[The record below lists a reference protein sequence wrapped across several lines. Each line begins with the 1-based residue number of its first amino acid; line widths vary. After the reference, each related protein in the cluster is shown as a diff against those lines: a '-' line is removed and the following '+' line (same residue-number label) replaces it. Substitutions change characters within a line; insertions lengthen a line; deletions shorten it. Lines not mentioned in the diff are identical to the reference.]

1 MAKNYV
7 QEGRYLEVT
16 APAAV
21 SSGDLVKVGSIFG
34 VAQGDAAS
42 GATVVIDTQGVHT
55 LAVASAVVVGIG
67 DALYWDVADAN
78 FNKTAS
84 GNWYL
89 GVAVTAAGNSVTEA
103 QVRLNGAQP
112 AAAGA

>member
-34 VAQGDAAS
+34 VAQGNAAI

-55 LAVASAVVVGIG
+55 LGVASAVVVGIG

-78 FNKTAS
+78 FNKTGS

-89 GVAVTAAGNSVTEA
+89 GVAVTAAGNGVTEA

>member
-55 LAVASAVVVGIG
+55 LGVASAVVVG
-67 DALYWDVADAN
+67 
-78 FNKTAS
+78 
-84 GNWYL
+84 
-89 GVAVTAAGNSVTEA
+89 SVTHCIGMW
-103 QVRLNGAQP
+103 RTPTSTRRPP
-112 AAAGA
+112 ATGISASP